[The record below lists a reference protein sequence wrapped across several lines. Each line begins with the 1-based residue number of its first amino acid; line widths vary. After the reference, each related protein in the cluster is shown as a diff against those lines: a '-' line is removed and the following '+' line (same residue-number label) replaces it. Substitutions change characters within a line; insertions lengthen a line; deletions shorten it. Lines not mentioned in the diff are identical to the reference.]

1 MAGCLGMSR
10 GPLKGNGGRAA
21 RCGWGGESE
30 LSDKHVE
37 FAHRMQN
44 SGCKQ
49 EPGTYESVIC
59 SDHRKAG
66 LPRELWAM
74 TLRGWVQA
82 EEARKGADEDGAQHK
97 AE

>member
-1 MAGCLGMSR
+1 MKAGSGWGEGFWEVGYTELDLGGKVTEALWPASKLLPWMAGCLGMSR

-49 EPGTYESVIC
+49 EPGT
-59 SDHRKAG
+59 
-66 LPRELWAM
+66 
-74 TLRGWVQA
+74 
-82 EEARKGADEDGAQHK
+82 
-97 AE
+97 